1 MALLHPKALDTV
13 VAIGKPQPNNKKRWI
28 GTGFLYGLLNE
39 SSEDGK
45 KSYRVFLV
53 TNKHV
58 LRNLTSIF
66 LKFNPQNDQASI
78 DFPIK
83 IKKDDGTNA
92 WFGHPDA
99 KVDVAVLAINLDIMV
114 KHGAKF
120 EFIRSD
126 GNAFVTSELMEAGI
140 SEGDSVYALGFP
152 MGIVDTDRQYV
163 IVRQGC
169 IARIRDLYEKRKT
182 DFLCDVMV
190 FPGNSGGPVF
200 IKPDVASVTGS
211 KPNQKSGL
219 IGIVKGYIPY
229 KDVAVSQ
236 QTQRPRITFEENS
249 GLTAIEP
256 VDHIHTTIEGYVK
269 AQEAQKKS

>member
-13 VAIGKPQPNNKKRWI
+13 VAIGKPQPNNKKRWV
-28 GTGFLYGLLNE
+28 GTGFLYGLLNGTND
-39 SSEDGK
+39 SGQK
-45 KSYRVFLV
+45 TYRVFLV
-53 TNKHV
+53 SNKHV
-58 LRNLTSIF
+58 LRNLTSLF

-78 DFPIK
+78 DFPVN
-83 IKKDDGTNA
+83 IKKEDGKPA
-92 WFGHPDA
+92 WFGHPDP
-99 KVDVAVLAINLDIMV
+99 KVDVAVLAINLDVMV

-126 GNAFVTSELMEAGI
+126 ENAFVTQQLIDAHI
-140 SEGDSVYALGFP
+140 TEGDSVYALGFP

-169 IARIRDLYEKRKT
+169 VARIRDMYEKRKT

-200 IKPDVASVTGS
+200 IKPDVASVTGT

-256 VDHIHTTIEGYVK
+256 VDHIHATIEGYVK
-269 AQEAQKKS
+269 AQGKKR